1 LRVLL
6 LSALGG
12 VALAATLLIVLG
24 SSESSGAR
32 GFSCNNK
39 PADVLLDE
47 GETYVGD
54 ETPEVVVVTL
64 GNTTTVA
71 NTKRGGNG
79 ADNTIRTKAGNDTV
93 CAGFGDDNVAGGR
106 GNDDLFGEFGSDVIR
121 GRQDEDFIDGGTDN
135 LGKGIF
141 SDDDKCLGGKPAP
154 DTEASHDTVVNCER
168 FSSAFQGAN

>member
-12 VALAATLLIVLG
+12 VALAATLLAVLG

-32 GFSCNNK
+32 GFSCDNK
-39 PADVLLDE
+39 PADVLLGE

-54 ETPEVVVVTL
+54 ETPEVVVVTQ
-64 GNTTTVA
+64 GNTTVRAQTR
-71 NTKRGGNG
+71 RGSG
-79 ADNTIRTKAGNDTV
+79 ADNTIRTKAGDDTV

-106 GNDDLFGEFGSDVIR
+106 NNDDLFGQFGSDVIR

-135 LGKGIF
+135 LGKGGF
-141 SDDDKCLGGKPAP
+141 GDDDKCLGGKPAP
-154 DTEASHDTVVNCER
+154 DTDASHDTVTECER
-168 FSSAFQGAN
+168 FSSAFLEDR